1 MSFYILILKTKKSY
15 QTLFKELEEQHK
27 NVKIELDKSKNMVE
41 SLQEQLNKVKHDKE
55 IQTCGVSIDQLEN
68 NLEHLKINLKQQEN
82 KLKQQ
87 DISLKNMNEEKR
99 LLNLELGS

>member
-1 MSFYILILKTKKSY
+1 MNFYILILKTKKSY
-15 QTLFKELEEQHK
+15 QTFFKELEEQHK